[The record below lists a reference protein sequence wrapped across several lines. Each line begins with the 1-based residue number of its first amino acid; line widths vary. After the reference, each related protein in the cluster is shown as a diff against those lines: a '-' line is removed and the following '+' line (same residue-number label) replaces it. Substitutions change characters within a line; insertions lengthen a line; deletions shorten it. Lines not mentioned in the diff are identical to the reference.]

1 MIAHILITSLFVF
14 GYCCTFWEDMIFGK
28 LGNWLDERLPDW
40 LAKPLYQCF
49 ICAAFWWGSVLYLV
63 AWRESVLDWFITV
76 VSAMGL
82 NAVLSK
88 LFAKESI
95 DVTNHY

>member
-1 MIAHILITSLFVF
+1 MIEKTILTSLFVF
-14 GYCCTFWEDMIFGK
+14 GYCCIFWEGMIFEK
-28 LGNWLDERLPDW
+28 VGNWLDDRLPEW

-49 ICAAFWWGSVLYLV
+49 ICACFWWGSLLYWLV
-63 AWRESVLDWFITV
+63 WGGSVKEWFIVV

-88 LFAKESI
+88 LFRE
-95 DVTNHY
+95 D